1 MEVGHVFSSRRPR
14 HVHANVMDDL
24 TKMLQEKFGLDEGV
38 AKQVIETV
46 LGFVKDKLPEPMQGM
61 LDKVASAMR

>member
-1 MEVGHVFSSRRPR
+1 
-14 HVHANVMDDL
+14 MDDL
-24 TKMLQEKFGLDEGV
+24 TKTLQEKFGLDEGV

-61 LDKVASAMR
+61 LDKVASGESLDSLGGMGDAVKGLFD